1 MESNGQR
8 GPGKL
13 SRTDRSDKTLAAF
26 RGLAAALAEERDLD
40 SVFRLVVDTLSEI
53 TGADRCSLHL
63 RDRDTGLFY
72 GKAAHAP
79 GNIDAPVRQLV
90 SGLPGDNFTRD
101 MLLTGRPVMLADT
114 LADPRPVQSAMR
126 RWRVRSLLGVPMVA
140 RGETM
145 GILCLDSEDTPME
158 FSEFDQ
164 ELALSFA
171 ELAATAINQVQLTAQ
186 LRESLATQARQLDM
200 LRRARRMEGQ
210 LADIALRGS
219 GVRELGEAVA
229 RLLAKPCAI
238 YDADFRCLTW
248 SGGSGAVHSALRGL
262 GDLRHHPAVEP
273 ALHDLRPGCPQYVQ
287 PLPGLGIGC
296 RLLISAIG
304 LGGQRQGYLVVA
316 EVAGQFG
323 QLDEVIARRAAH
335 NIALDRF
342 RIRLDQ
348 DMEWHAIEALVGSL
362 IRGEHEEIEAR
373 SRSLG
378 VDLTSRR
385 VVCVVAARDGGT
397 IARLSPRQVAHL
409 LTDQESPSAA
419 LAAWSGADIA
429 LILEVPPR
437 LDAAGAVGWV
447 RNRLTAVLKTLSPD
461 ERLHAAISTIVD
473 TVKDDHRAHREARQ
487 VLKCMREHLPDA
499 GPSVLAA
506 DDIGVARL
514 LLSSASR
521 EEARQFARDTFGP
534 LLREHSGKYDE
545 LLATLDAFLRRGR
558 NVRDCAD
565 ELGVHPNTVRYRL
578 SGIERLTGLALTT
591 DDSDYLGAQ
600 IAMTVVRLADRHWS
614 PGARVASGD
623 QQPGHGQAGTGCPA
637 NENPGNPA
645 SVSALA
651 AAMKPA
657 IPPR

>member
-1 MESNGQR
+1 MESDGQR

-13 SRTDRSDKTLAAF
+13 SGTDRSDKTLAAF

-53 TGADRCSLHL
+53 TGAGRCSLHL
-63 RDRDTGLFY
+63 RDHDTGLFY

-101 MLLTGRPVMLADT
+101 MLQTRRPVMLADT
-114 LADPRPVQSAMR
+114 LADPRPLQSAMR
-126 RWRVRSLLGVPMVA
+126 RWRVRSLLGVPMVS
-140 RGETM
+140 RGETI

-158 FSEFDQ
+158 FSDFDQ

-186 LRESLATQARQLDM
+186 LRGSLDAQARQVDM

-238 YDADFRCLTW
+238 YDEHFRCLTW
-248 SGGSGAVHSALRGL
+248 SGGSDALHSALRGL

-273 ALHDLRPGCPQYVQ
+273 AVQALRPGRPQYIQ
-287 PLPGLGIGC
+287 PLPLLGIAH
-296 RLLISAIG
+296 RLLVTAIG
-304 LGGQRQGYLVVA
+304 LREERQGYLVVA

-335 NIALDRF
+335 NIALDRS
-342 RIRLDQ
+342 RVRLDQ

-373 SRSLG
+373 SASLG
-378 VDLTSRR
+378 VDITRRR

-397 IARLSPRQVAHL
+397 ITRLSPRQVAHL
-409 LTDQESPSAA
+409 LTDKDSPSAT
-419 LAAWSGADIA
+419 LAAWSGSDIA
-429 LILEVPPR
+429 LIVEVPAQ

-447 RNRLTAVLKTLSPD
+447 RTRLTTVLKTLSPD
-461 ERLHAAISTIVD
+461 ERLQATISTIVESPR
-473 TVKDDHRAHREARQ
+473 DDHRAHREARQ
-487 VLKCMREHLPDA
+487 VLKCMREHVPEA

-514 LLSSASR
+514 LLASASR

-534 LLREHSGKYDE
+534 LLSAHSGKSEE

-600 IAMTVVRLADRHWS
+600 IAMTVVRLTAGATHLPGS
-614 PGARVASGD
+614 PDLG
-623 QQPGHGQAGTGCPA
+623 
-637 NENPGNPA
+637 
-645 SVSALA
+645 
-651 AAMKPA
+651 
-657 IPPR
+657 